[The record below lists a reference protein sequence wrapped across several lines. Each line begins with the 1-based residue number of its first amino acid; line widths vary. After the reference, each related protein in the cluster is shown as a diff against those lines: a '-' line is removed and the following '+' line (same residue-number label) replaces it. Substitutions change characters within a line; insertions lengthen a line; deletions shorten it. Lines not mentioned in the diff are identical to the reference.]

1 MIGVHPVLPEL
12 ALGPRQVGELQGHLK
27 PPSGPRLHVLLVVAV
42 EQDAKLLPGAA
53 GHAAQGVASLLE
65 LGKDVEAV
73 AHARQHLDHVE
84 DLLLHG
90 DVSIGLGISIR
101 VLGDAARERGDRTGE
116 IQVRVWMERYGR
128 LPTPES
134 RVDSCRGQLPRAIS
148 AAQLPK

>member
-1 MIGVHPVLPEL
+1 M
-12 ALGPRQVGELQGHLK
+12 R
-27 PPSGPRLHVLLVVAV
+27 SSFS
-42 EQDAKLLPGAA
+42 GAA
-53 GHAAQGVASLLE
+53 GHAAQGVASLLK

-90 DVSIGLGISIR
+90 DVSFGLGISIG

-116 IQVRVWMERYGR
+116 IQVRVRIDRYGR
-128 LPTPES
+128 LPTGES
-134 RVDSCRGQLPRAIS
+134 RVDFAAANCRRAIS